1 MNVLPQRGWIQKVVN
16 GTDPDPDLKIWS
28 NTNPSTFAADI
39 VEIAN
44 CKLYDEMFRSENSST
59 MQKIYSTLL
68 NTFLILGV
76 FLI

>member
-1 MNVLPQRGWIQKVVN
+1 MNVLPQRGWIQSVVN
-16 GTDPDPDLKIWS
+16 GTDPDSDLKIWS
-28 NTNPSTFAADI
+28 NAIPSTNAADI
-39 VEIAN
+39 VEMAN

-59 MQKIYSTLL
+59 TQKIYSTLL